1 MNKMKQHISFVL
13 VCLMV
18 SAFAKA
24 QSQQPPQQDNSA
36 YESAMAQGLD
46 YANDNNFPKA
56 EAAYR
61 KAKALNPESAEASY
75 NMGNLY
81 YNNDKKYNAA
91 EGYRAAATT
100 SKSKA
105 EKHKAFHNM
114 GNTFMDNKQFP
125 EAVEAY
131 KNALRNDPTDDET
144 RYNLALAKQE
154 EEKQGGGGGGD
165 DKDKKDKCSNEDEQ
179 KNEDG
184 DQDDKSGG
192 DNEGDKEKE
201 GDKDK
206 GDKGEGKDDPKGE
219 NQEGKDGDGKP
230 KEQEGKQPQ
239 QRVEGQMTPQQIRQ
253 ILEAMNNEEQKIQD
267 KINAQKVKGRKVRTE
282 KDW

>member
-1 MNKMKQHISFVL
+1 MNNVKQYIGFL
-13 VCLMV
+13 GMFLMCF
-18 SAFAKA
+18 AFAKA
-24 QSQQPPQQDNSA
+24 QSQQPDNTA
-36 YESAMAQGLD
+36 YESAMAQGVD
-46 YANDNNFPKA
+46 YAADNNFPKA
-56 EAAYR
+56 EASYR
-61 KAKALNPESAEASY
+61 KAKALQPESTEASY
-75 NMGNLY
+75 NLGNLY
-81 YNNDKKYNAA
+81 YKNKKGYNAA
-91 EGYRAAATT
+91 ENYTTAATT
-100 SKSKA
+100 AKTKA
-105 EKHKAFHNM
+105 EKHKAFHNL
-114 GNTFMDNKQFP
+114 GNTFMENKRFS

-165 DKDKKDKCSNEDEQ
+165 DQDKKDKGDNEDQ
-179 KNEDG
+179 NDNKDG

-206 GDKGEGKDDPKGE
+206 GDQGEGKDDPKGE

-267 KINAQKVKGRKVRTE
+267 KINAQKVKGTKKKTE

>member
-1 MNKMKQHISFVL
+1 MNKLVQHTIVIVL
-13 VCLMV
+13 IFGVF
-18 SAFAKA
+18 AFAKA
-24 QSQQPPQQDNSA
+24 QSPQPDNTA

-46 YANDNNFPKA
+46 YANDKNFPKA

-61 KAKALNPESAEASY
+61 KAKALQPESTEASY
-75 NMGNLY
+75 NLGNVY
-81 YNNDKKYNAA
+81 YGNDKKYNAV
-91 EGYRAAATT
+91 ENYRAAATT
-100 SKSKA
+100 AKSKA

-114 GNTFMDNKQFP
+114 GNTFMDNKQYA

-154 EEKQGGGGGGD
+154 KEKQGGGGGD
-165 DKDKKDKCSNEDEQ
+165 DKDQKDKGDNKDEN
-179 KNEDG
+179 KNKDG

-192 DNEGDKEKE
+192 DDKGDKEKE
-201 GDKDK
+201 GKDK
-206 GDKGEGKDDPKGE
+206 EGDKGEGKDDPKGE

-239 QRVEGQMTPQQIRQ
+239 SRVEGQMTPQQIRQ

-267 KINAQKVKGRKVRTE
+267 KINAQKVKGSKKKTE

>member
-1 MNKMKQHISFVL
+1 MNNFKSHFRFLWVF
-13 VCLMV
+13 LMV

-24 QSQQPPQQDNSA
+24 QTEKPDNRA
-36 YESAMAQGLD
+36 YESSMAQGLEQASD
-46 YANDNNFPKA
+46 GNFVKA
-56 EAAYR
+56 EASYR
-61 KAKALNPESAEASY
+61 KAKALQPESTEAAY

-81 YNNDKKYNAA
+81 YKNDKKPSAA

-100 SKSKA
+100 AKTKA
-105 EKHKAFHNM
+105 EKHKAFHNL
-114 GNTFMDNKQFP
+114 GNTFMENKQFP

-131 KNALRNDPTDDET
+131 KSALRNNPTDDET
-144 RYNLALAKQE
+144 RYNLALAKKE
-154 EEKQGGGGGGD
+154 EEKQGGGGGD
-165 DKDKKDKCSNEDEQ
+165 DNKDKKDKGDNEDEK

-192 DNEGDKEKE
+192 DNPGDKEKE

-230 KEQEGKQPQ
+230 KEQEGQQPKPRQ
-239 QRVEGQMTPQQIRQ
+239 EGQMTPQQIRQ

-267 KINAQKVKGRKVRTE
+267 KINAQKVKGAKKKTE

>member
-1 MNKMKQHISFVL
+1 MNKYIENTIVILFVCG
-13 VCLMV
+13 VF
-18 SAFAKA
+18 AFAKA
-24 QSQQPPQQDNSA
+24 QSPQPDNKA

-46 YANDNNFPKA
+46 YAADKNFPKA
-56 EAAYR
+56 EASYR
-61 KAKALNPESAEASY
+61 KAKALNPKAAEASY
-75 NMGNLY
+75 NLGNLY
-81 YNNDKKYNAA
+81 YENEKKYNAS
-91 EGYRAAATT
+91 ENYTT
-100 SKSKA
+100 AVTNSTSKA

-131 KNALRNDPTDDET
+131 KSALRNDPTDDET

-154 EEKQGGGGGGD
+154 KEKQGGGGGDGD
-165 DKDKKDKCSNEDEQ
+165 DKPDKGDNKDENEN
-179 KNEDG
+179 KDG

-192 DNEGDKEKE
+192 DKKGDKEKE
-201 GDKDK
+201 GKDK
-206 GDKGEGKDDPKGE
+206 EGDKGEGKDDPKGE

-239 QRVEGQMTPQQIRQ
+239 PRVEGQMTPQQIRQ

-267 KINAQKVKGRKVRTE
+267 KINAQKVKGRKVKTE

>member
-1 MNKMKQHISFVL
+1 MNKIKKYVGVAVVVL
-13 VCLMV
+13 MG

-24 QSQQPPQQDNSA
+24 QSQQPDNSG

-46 YANDNNFPKA
+46 YASDGNFTKA
-56 EAAYR
+56 EASYR
-61 KAKALNPESAEASY
+61 KAKALQPESTEAAY

-81 YNNDKKYNAA
+81 YKNEKKYNAA
-91 EGYRAAATT
+91 ESYRSAATT
-100 SKSKA
+100 AKSKA

-114 GNTFMDNKQFP
+114 GNTFMENKQYA

-144 RYNLALAKQE
+144 RYNLALAKKE
-154 EEKQGGGGGGD
+154 EEKQGGGGGD
-165 DKDKKDKCSNEDEQ
+165 DNKDKQDKGDNEDEQ
-179 KNEDG
+179 KNKDG

-192 DNEGDKEKE
+192 DNKGDKEKE

-206 GDKGEGKDDPKGE
+206 GDQGEGKDDPKGE

-267 KINAQKVKGRKVRTE
+267 KINAQKVKGSKKKTD

>member
-1 MNKMKQHISFVL
+1 MNKYIENTIVILFV
-13 VCLMV
+13 CGV

-24 QSQQPPQQDNSA
+24 QLPQPDNKA
-36 YESAMAQGLD
+36 YEAAMGEGLE
-46 YANDNNFPKA
+46 YASNKNFPKA
-56 EAAYR
+56 EASYR
-61 KAKALNPESAEASY
+61 KAKALNPKAAEATY
-75 NMGNLY
+75 NLGNLY
-81 YNNDKKYNAA
+81 YENEKKSNAA
-91 EGYRAAATT
+91 ENYRTAATNT
-100 SKSKA
+100 TSKA

-114 GNTFMDNKQFP
+114 GNTFMDNKQYP

-131 KNALRNDPTDDET
+131 KSALRNDPTDDET

-154 EEKQGGGGGGD
+154 KEKQGGGDGEDKPDKGD
-165 DKDKKDKCSNEDEQ
+165 NKDENEN
-179 KNEDG
+179 KDG

-192 DNEGDKEKE
+192 DKKGDKEKE
-201 GDKDK
+201 GKDK
-206 GDKGEGKDDPKGE
+206 EGDKGEGKDNPKGE

-239 QRVEGQMTPQQIRQ
+239 PRVEGQMTPQQIRQ

-267 KINAQKVKGRKVRTE
+267 KINAQKVKGRKVKTE

>member
-1 MNKMKQHISFVL
+1 MNKLVQYSLVLIL
-13 VCLMV
+13 VCGV

-24 QSQQPPQQDNSA
+24 QSPQPNTKA
-36 YESAMAQGLD
+36 YEAAMGEGLE
-46 YANDNNFPKA
+46 YASNKEFPKA
-56 EAAYR
+56 EASYR
-61 KAKALNPESAEASY
+61 KAKALNPQAAEASY
-75 NMGNLY
+75 NLGNLY
-81 YNNDKKYNAA
+81 YENDKKYNAS
-91 EGYRAAATT
+91 ENYRAAATNT
-100 SKSKA
+100 TSKA

-114 GNTFMDNKQFP
+114 GNTFMDNKQYS

-131 KNALRNDPTDDET
+131 KSALRNDPTDDET

-154 EEKQGGGGGGD
+154 KEKQGGGGGGGD
-165 DKDKKDKCSNEDEQ
+165 DKPDKGDNKDEN
-179 KNEDG
+179 KNKEG

-192 DNEGDKEKE
+192 DNKGDKEKE
-201 GDKDK
+201 GKDKD
-206 GDKGEGKDDPKGE
+206 GDKGEGKDDKKGE

-230 KEQEGKQPQ
+230 KEQEGKQP

-267 KINAQKVKGRKVRTE
+267 KINAKKVKGSKKKTE